1 MTLQQGI
8 ELGKLAQAK
17 GMSVRADKG
26 KVQLV
31 SVTYDA
37 KGNSSVKEE
46 SGWLTYEEAKQAL
59 AQ

>member
-17 GMSVRADKG
+17 GMSVRAEKG

-31 SVTYDA
+31 SVTYDD
-37 KGNSSVKEE
+37 KGNSTINEQ

-59 AQ
+59 A

>member
-17 GMSVRADKG
+17 GMAVRADNG
-26 KVQLV
+26 KVQIV

-37 KGNSSVKEE
+37 KGKSTVSEQ
-46 SGWLTYEEAKQAL
+46 SGWLTYEEAKKAL
-59 AQ
+59 S

>member
-8 ELGKLAQAK
+8 ELGKLAQAN

-37 KGNSSVKEE
+37 KGNSSVTEK
-46 SGWLTYEEAKQAL
+46 SGWMTYEEAKQAL
-59 AQ
+59 A

>member
-17 GMSVRADKG
+17 GMAVRAENG

-37 KGNSSVKEE
+37 KGKSTVGEQ
-46 SGWLTYEEAKQAL
+46 SGWLTYEEAKKAL
-59 AQ
+59 S